1 MVQEKQNDTGLLT
14 TIAMIA
20 ATLMIA
26 QHIAGKA
33 ARDALFL
40 THFDVSQLPKIMIVS
55 AAVSVVAVLLM
66 SRLLSRFGPARVIP
80 PLYLASALLLAIQWY
95 LADSSPR
102 VAVIALYLH
111 VASLNSILISGFWSV
126 VNERFDP
133 YTAKKVI
140 PRLTAATTFGGV
152 LGGLAASSVASVAN
166 THAILLML
174 SAMHLI
180 CAGGVAYLGRGQR
193 PVTTEEQ
200 EVTNLVAPLKR
211 SPLIRRMALLAL
223 LVATTAA
230 VLDYLLKS
238 SASATLADEDLITF
252 FAYFYTAVG
261 LGTFLLQSAVGNK
274 ALRWLGLGGTMVAW
288 PLSILITGGAAMFIR
303 TLVTATIMRASAN
316 LLYNSFF
323 RAGFE
328 LLYTPISPADKRTG
342 KVLIDVGADRSGDLL
357 GGLLVMTILLIPVA
371 TDSILFISALLLAM
385 ACMILILILHRG
397 YVKQLADN
405 LRTGNLRAEEL
416 EVVDATTA
424 YTVATTQTS
433 IERDQLLRDIA
444 SYSRKEPVQP
454 EAPSILPAGN
464 LDAVTE
470 SIIELRSGDDAR
482 IKRVLSGS
490 AMTEEL
496 LPHTIP
502 LLSDGRVLRE
512 TLRALRKVSSTGAG
526 QLVDA
531 LLNPSQHPLVRR
543 RLPLVL
549 AQSES
554 PLAVQGMTMG
564 LEEPDQNV
572 RLRCAQGLETIRRRH
587 PHLNMNDERL
597 LAIVTREANTL
608 SGEYID
614 LNAQQGAGN
623 PDHERVQLLFF
634 LFGALFD
641 PETIDLCVRA
651 LQSGD
656 RNLEGTAL
664 EYLEN
669 IVPLETWAKL
679 QPVLAPGRRRTKK
692 QRSSKQ
698 VEREL
703 QKAEPLLREK
713 RNFGVA
719 GIDAVDTIE

>member
-1 MVQEKQNDTGLLT
+1 MIQEEDNDTRLLT

-33 ARDALFL
+33 TRDALFL
-40 THFDVSQLPKIMIVS
+40 THFDVSHLPKIMMVS
-55 AAVSVVAVLLM
+55 AAVSVVAVLQM
-66 SRLLSRFGPARVIP
+66 SRLLSRYGPARVIP
-80 PLYLASALLLAIQWY
+80 PLYLTSALLLAIQWY
-95 LADSSPR
+95 LADSAPR

-111 VASLNSILISGFWSV
+111 VAALNSILISGFWSV

-133 YTAKKVI
+133 YTAKRVI

-152 LGGLAASSVASVAN
+152 LGGLAANSVASVAN

-174 SAMHLI
+174 SAMHLV

-193 PVTTEEQ
+193 QVAMEEQ
-200 EVTNLVAPLKR
+200 ETTNFIAPLKR

-230 VLDYLLKS
+230 VLDYILKS
-238 SASATLADEDLITF
+238 SASSTLADEDLITF

-261 LGTFLLQSAVGNK
+261 LGTFLLQSAVGNR
-274 ALRWLGLGGTMVAW
+274 ALRWLGLGGTMLAW
-288 PLSILITGGAAMFIR
+288 PLSILITGGAALFLR

-328 LLYTPISPADKRTG
+328 LLYTPISPANKRTG

-357 GGLLVMTILLIPVA
+357 GGLLVMIILFIPVA
-371 TDSILFISALLLAM
+371 TDSILLISALILAI
-385 ACMILILILHRG
+385 ACMILILVLHRG

-405 LRTGNLRAEEL
+405 LRNGNLRVEEL

-433 IERDQLLRDIA
+433 IERDQLLREIEL
-444 SYSRKEPVQP
+444 YSHREKPP
-454 EAPSILPAGN
+454 TSDPPILPIGD
-464 LDAVTE
+464 LDVVTE
-470 SIIELRSGDDAR
+470 SIVELRSGDESR
-482 IKRVLSGS
+482 IKRVLSS
-490 AMTEEL
+490 STMTEAL

-502 LLSDGRVLRE
+502 LLSDERVLRE
-512 TLRALRKVSSTGAG
+512 ALRALRKMASTGAG

-554 PLAVQGMTMG
+554 PLAVHGLMMG
-564 LEEPDQNV
+564 LDDLDQNV
-572 RLRCAQGLETIRRRH
+572 RLRCAQGLETIRKRH
-587 PHLNMNDERL
+587 PHLVISDERL
-597 LAIVTREANTL
+597 LAIVEREANAL
-608 SGEYID
+608 SGSYVD
-614 LNAQQGAGN
+614 LNTPGSG
-623 PDHERVQLLFF
+623 DLDRERVQLLFF

-641 PETIDLCVRA
+641 PEAIDLCARA

-669 IVPLETWAKL
+669 VVPLEIWESL
-679 QPVLAPGRRRTKK
+679 QPVLAPGRKRSKK

-703 QKAEPLLREK
+703 QEAEPLLREK
-713 RNFGVA
+713 RKLGAVGVDDV
-719 GIDAVDTIE
+719 DAIE

>member
-1 MVQEKQNDTGLLT
+1 
-14 TIAMIA
+14 
-20 ATLMIA
+20 
-26 QHIAGKA
+26 
-33 ARDALFL
+33 
-40 THFDVSQLPKIMIVS
+40 THFDVSQLPKIMMVS
-55 AAVSVVAVLLM
+55 AAVSVVAVLQM

-95 LADSSPR
+95 MADTSPR
-102 VAVIALYLH
+102 IAVIALYLH
-111 VASLNSILISGFWSV
+111 VAALNSILISGFWSV

-152 LGGLAASSVASVAN
+152 LGGLAASSVASAAD

-174 SAMHLI
+174 SAMHLV

-193 PVTTEEQ
+193 HVSKEEQ
-200 EVTNLVAPLKR
+200 EPTNFIAPLKR

-230 VLDYLLKS
+230 VLDYILKS
-238 SASATLADEDLITF
+238 KASSTLADEDLITF

-261 LGTFLLQSAVGNK
+261 LGTFLLQSAVGNR
-274 ALRWLGLGGTMVAW
+274 ALRWFGLGGTMVAW

-303 TLVTATIMRASAN
+303 TLVSATLLRASAN

-357 GGLLVMTILLIPVA
+357 GGLLVMAILLVPVA
-371 TDSILFISALLLAM
+371 TDSLLLISALILSV

-405 LRTGNLRAEEL
+405 LRSGNLRAEEL
-416 EVVDATTA
+416 EVVDATTT

-444 SYSRKEPVQP
+444 SYSRSEQTQP
-454 EAPSILPAGN
+454 LPASILPPGN
-464 LDAVTE
+464 VDAVTE
-470 SIIELRSGDDAR
+470 SIAELRSGNDAR
-482 IKRVLSGS
+482 IKRILSS
-490 AMTEEL
+490 NVMTAEL
-496 LPHTIP
+496 LPHAIP
-502 LLSDGRVLRE
+502 LLADERVLRE
-512 TLRALRKVSSTGAG
+512 ALRALRKMASSGAG
-526 QLVDA
+526 QLVDE

-554 PLAVQGMTMG
+554 PLAVQGLMIG
-564 LEEPDQNV
+564 LDQPDWNV
-572 RLRCAQGLETIRRRH
+572 RLRCAQGLETIRKRYPNIR
-587 PHLNMNDERL
+587 MSDERL
-597 LAIVTREANTL
+597 LAIAEREANAL
-608 SGEYID
+608 SGENID
-614 LNAQQGAGN
+614 LNAPRGVSHQ
-623 PDHERVQLLFF
+623 DHDRVQFLFF
-634 LFGALFD
+634 LFSALYE

-656 RNLEGTAL
+656 RGLEGTAL

-669 IVPLETWAKL
+669 ILPLETWAKL
-679 QPVLAPGRRRTKK
+679 QPVLAPGHKRPKK
-692 QRSSKQ
+692 KRPSKQ
-698 VEREL
+698 VERDL

-713 RNFGVA
+713 QNIGVTDV
-719 GIDAVDTIE
+719 DAADTID